1 MHKIS
6 LTGLLLL
13 LGLSAVSGVSAQG
26 KHGLV
31 SATVVD
37 QRKAALRGASITLT
51 NVDTKAVQKC
61 VSNEAGECKFQVPA
75 GAYELS
81 SELANFCALKVSD
94 IRLKEDETVPVELK
108 LEPVIWKDAGA
119 DYENLLRAQGKF
131 GGGVR

>member
-1 MHKIS
+1 MRRMF

-13 LGLSAVSGVSAQG
+13 LGLSVVTGVGAQSRNGVVST
-26 KHGLV
+26 
-31 SATVVD
+31 TVMD
-37 QRKAALRGASITLT
+37 QRKVALRGASITLT

-81 SELANFCALKVSD
+81 SDLANFCALKVSY
-94 IRLKEDETVPVELK
+94 IRLKDDETVPVELK

-119 DYENLLRAQGKF
+119 EYENLLRAQGKF